1 MVRPSDSAGVC
12 PVTRVRTPSE
22 RITLTG
28 RDRMPIL
35 TARSVAVPR
44 TGARVTTPLLS
55 LTWTDHVTGHQGFL
69 VVDRLVRG
77 VASGGLRMRPGCTLD
92 EVTGLARGM
101 TMKEA
106 LHYDPE
112 ARYIPLGGAKGGI
125 DCDPRDPAAYGLL
138 VRYLRAVR
146 PYVESC
152 WTTGEDLGL
161 SQDLVDR
168 AAAEAG
174 LVSSIQ
180 AVYPLLDDEATARR
194 RLADAFAVE
203 VDGIGLD
210 ELAGGCGVAESV
222 LAALDLAG
230 VPYAGT
236 RVAVQGLGTMGGATA
251 RFLTRAGLTVV
262 AVADIKGTVF
272 NPAGLDVEA
281 LLAARD
287 AYGTV
292 DRSALRPADRELPG
306 DAWLSLD
313 AEVLVPAAVSYTIDT
328 GNQERVRARWIVE
341 AANMPVLPAA
351 EALLAARGVTV
362 LPDVVVNSGTN
373 AWWWWTLFGDIGPDA
388 DEAFA
393 HIRRSMRALVE
404 QLLTRAE
411 ADGISPRAAA
421 HALVADRLPVIAD
434 RFGWYR

>member
-1 MVRPSDSAGVC
+1 MTAQDS
-12 PVTRVRTPSE
+12 S
-22 RITLTG
+22 
-28 RDRMPIL
+28 
-35 TARSVAVPR
+35 
-44 TGARVTTPLLS
+44 PLMT
-55 LTWTDHVTGHQGFL
+55 LTWTDHVTGRQGHL

-77 VASGGLRMRPGCTLD
+77 VSSGGLRMRAGCTLV

-106 LHYDPE
+106 LHYNPE
-112 ARYIPLGGAKGGI
+112 GRYIPLGGAKGGI
-125 DCDPRDPAAYGLL
+125 DCDPQDPGAYGIL
-138 VRYLRAVR
+138 VRYLRAMR
-146 PYVESC
+146 PYIENF

-161 SQDLVDR
+161 TQDVVDR

-222 LAALDLAG
+222 LAALDRSKR
-230 VPYAGT
+230 PYAGT

-251 RFLTRAGLTVV
+251 RFLARAGLTIV
-262 AVADIKGTVF
+262 AVADVKGTIA

-292 DRSALRPADRELPG
+292 DRPAALRPADLELPG
-306 DAWLSLD
+306 DAWLSTE

-328 GNQERVRARWIVE
+328 VNQARITARWIVE
-341 AANMPVLPAA
+341 AANMPVLPEA
-351 EALLAARGVTV
+351 EELLAARGVTV

-373 AWWWWTLFGDIGPDA
+373 AWWWWTLFGDIGADA

-393 HIRRSMRALVE
+393 YTRRSMRALID
-404 QLLTRAE
+404 QMLTRAE
-411 ADGISPRAAA
+411 ADGTTPRAAA
-421 HALVADRLPVIAD
+421 HAIVADRLPVISE

>member
-1 MVRPSDSAGVC
+1 M
-12 PVTRVRTPSE
+12 
-22 RITLTG
+22 
-28 RDRMPIL
+28 
-35 TARSVAVPR
+35 
-44 TGARVTTPLLS
+44 TTPLLS
-55 LTWTDHVTGHQGFL
+55 LTWTDHVTGRQGFL

-77 VASGGLRMRPGCTLD
+77 VSSGGLRMREGCTLD

-112 ARYIPLGGAKGGI
+112 RRYVPLGGAKGGI
-125 DCDPRDPAAYGLL
+125 DCDPRDPAAYALL
-138 VRYLRAVR
+138 VRFLRAMR
-146 PYVESC
+146 PYVESV

-161 SQDLVDR
+161 TQDLVDR

-180 AVYPLLDDEATARR
+180 AVYPLLDDEASARK

-210 ELAGGCGVAESV
+210 ELVGGCGVAESV
-222 LAALDLAG
+222 LTALDRAG

-251 RFLTRAGLTVV
+251 RFLARAGLRVV
-262 AVADIKGTVF
+262 AVADVKGTIAH
-272 NPAGLDVEA
+272 PEGLDVEA

-292 DRSALRPADRELPG
+292 DRAALRPGDRELPG
-306 DAWLSLD
+306 DAWLSTD
-313 AEVLVPAAVSYTIDT
+313 AEVLVPAAVSYAIDAT
-328 GNQERVRARWIVE
+328 NQERITARWIVE

-351 EALLAARGVTV
+351 EALLAGRAVTV

-373 AWWWWTLFGDIGPDA
+373 AWWWWTLFGDIGADA
-388 DEAFA
+388 DEAFT
-393 HIRRSMRALVE
+393 HTRRSMRALVE
-404 QLLTRAE
+404 QMLARAE
-411 ADGISPRAAA
+411 ADGTSPRAAA
-421 HALVADRLPVIAD
+421 HAIVADRLPVIAE

>member
-1 MVRPSDSAGVC
+1 MA
-12 PVTRVRTPSE
+12 
-22 RITLTG
+22 
-28 RDRMPIL
+28 
-35 TARSVAVPR
+35 A
-44 TGARVTTPLLS
+44 PLMS
-55 LTWTDHVTGHQGFL
+55 LVWTDHITGRQGFL

-77 VASGGLRMRPGCTLD
+77 VASGGLRMRPGCTLE

-106 LHYDPE
+106 LHYNPE
-112 ARYIPLGGAKGGI
+112 GRYIPLGGAKGGI
-125 DCDPRDPAAYGLL
+125 DCDPQDPGAYPLL
-138 VRYLRAVR
+138 VRYLSAMR
-146 PYVESC
+146 PYVESF

-161 SQDLVDR
+161 TQDLVDR

-180 AVYPLLDDEATARR
+180 AVYPLLDDETAARR
-194 RLADAFAVE
+194 RLADAFAIE

-210 ELAGGCGVAESV
+210 ELVGGCGVAESA
-222 LAALDLAG
+222 LTALDRAG
-230 VPYAGT
+230 VPHPGT

-251 RFLTRAGLTVV
+251 RFLARAGLTVV
-262 AVADIKGTVF
+262 AVADVKGTIA

-281 LLAARD
+281 LLRARD

-292 DRSALRPADRELPG
+292 DRAVLRPGDLELPG
-306 DAWLSLD
+306 DAWLSAD
-313 AEVLVPAAVSYTIDT
+313 AEVLVPAAVSYAVDAANEHLVT
-328 GNQERVRARWIVE
+328 ARWIVE
-341 AANMPVLPAA
+341 AANMPVLPEA
-351 EALLAARGVTV
+351 EERLAARGVTV

-393 HIRRSMRALVE
+393 HTRRSMRALVE
-404 QLLTRAE
+404 LMLDRAE
-411 ADGISPRAAA
+411 SDGTTPRAAA
-421 HALVADRLPVIAD
+421 HALVSDRLPVIAE

>member
-1 MVRPSDSAGVC
+1 M
-12 PVTRVRTPSE
+12 
-22 RITLTG
+22 
-28 RDRMPIL
+28 
-35 TARSVAVPR
+35 
-44 TGARVTTPLLS
+44 TTPLLS
-55 LTWTDHVTGHQGFL
+55 LTWTDHVTGRHGFL

-92 EVTGLARGM
+92 EVAGLARGM
-101 TMKEA
+101 TMKEV
-106 LHYDPE
+106 LHYDPA
-112 ARYIPLGGAKGGI
+112 ARYVPLGGAKGGI
-125 DCDPRDPAAYGLL
+125 DCDPRDPEAYGLL
-138 VRYLRAVR
+138 VRYLRAMR
-146 PYVESC
+146 PYIESF

-161 SQDLVDR
+161 SRDLLDR

-180 AVYPLLDDEATARR
+180 AVYPLLDDESAARR

-203 VDGIGLD
+203 VDGTGLD
-210 ELAGGCGVAESV
+210 ELAGGCGVAEAV
-222 LAALDLAG
+222 LVALDRAS

-236 RVAVQGLGTMGGATA
+236 HVAVQGLGTMGGATA

-262 AVADIKGTVF
+262 AAADIKGTIF
-272 NPAGLDVEA
+272 NPAGLDIEA

-287 AYGTV
+287 TYGTV
-292 DRSALRPADRELPG
+292 DRAALRPADRELPG

-313 AEVLVPAAVSYTIDT
+313 AEILVPAAVSHTIDT
-328 GNQERVRARWIVE
+328 GNQRRIRARWIVE

-351 EALLAARGVTV
+351 ETLLAARGITV

-373 AWWWWTLFGDIGPDA
+373 AWWWWTLFGDIGADA
-388 DEAFA
+388 DEAFT
-393 HIRRSMRALVE
+393 HLRHSMRALVE

-411 ADGISPRAAA
+411 ADGTSPRAAA
-421 HALVADRLPVIAD
+421 HALVADRLPLIAD

>member
-1 MVRPSDSAGVC
+1 M
-12 PVTRVRTPSE
+12 
-22 RITLTG
+22 
-28 RDRMPIL
+28 
-35 TARSVAVPR
+35 
-44 TGARVTTPLLS
+44 TTPLLS
-55 LTWTDHVTGHQGFL
+55 LTWTDHVTGRQGFL

-77 VASGGLRMRPGCTLD
+77 VSSGGLRMREGCTLD

-112 ARYIPLGGAKGGI
+112 GRYIPLGGAKGGI
-125 DCDPRDPAAYGLL
+125 DCDPRDPAAYGIL
-138 VRYLRAVR
+138 VRFLRATG
-146 PYVESC
+146 PYVESF

-161 SQDLVDR
+161 TQDLVDR
-168 AAAEAG
+168 AATEAG

-180 AVYPLLDDEATARR
+180 AVYPLLDDETAARR
-194 RLADAFAVE
+194 RLAEAFAVE

-222 LAALDLAG
+222 LAALDRAG

-251 RFLTRAGLTVV
+251 RFLARAGLHVV
-262 AVADIKGTVF
+262 AVADIKGTIA

-281 LLAARD
+281 LLAGRD

-292 DRSALRPADRELPG
+292 DRAVLRPGDRELPG
-306 DAWLSLD
+306 DAWLSAD
-313 AEVLVPAAVSYTIDT
+313 AEVLVPAAVSYAIDAS
-328 GNQERVRARWIVE
+328 NQGRITARWIVE

-362 LPDVVVNSGTN
+362 LPDVVVNSATN
-373 AWWWWTLFGDIGPDA
+373 AWWWWTLFGDIGADA
-388 DEAFA
+388 EEAFA
-393 HIRRSMRALVE
+393 HTRRAMRALVE
-404 QLLTRAE
+404 LMLARAE
-411 ADGISPRAAA
+411 ADGSSPRAAA
-421 HALVADRLPVIAD
+421 HAIVADRLPVIAE

>member
-1 MVRPSDSAGVC
+1 M
-12 PVTRVRTPSE
+12 
-22 RITLTG
+22 
-28 RDRMPIL
+28 
-35 TARSVAVPR
+35 TA
-44 TGARVTTPLLS
+44 PLMS
-55 LTWTDHVTGHQGFL
+55 LVWTDHITGRRGFL

-77 VASGGLRMRPGCTLD
+77 VASGGLRMRPGCTLE
-92 EVTGLARGM
+92 EVAGLARGM

-106 LHYDPE
+106 LHYNPE
-112 ARYIPLGGAKGGI
+112 GRYVPLGGAKGGI
-125 DCDPRDPAAYGLL
+125 DCDPQDPGAYGLL
-138 VRYLRAVR
+138 VRYLRAMR
-146 PYVESC
+146 PYIESF

-161 SQDLVDR
+161 TQDLVDR

-174 LVSSIQ
+174 LVSSVQ
-180 AVYPLLDDEATARR
+180 AVYPLLDDEAAARK

-222 LAALDLAG
+222 LAALDRAS
-230 VPYAGT
+230 VPCRGT

-251 RFLTRAGLTVV
+251 RFLARAGLAVV
-262 AVADIKGTVF
+262 AVADIKGTVA
-272 NPAGLDVEA
+272 NPDGLDVEA

-292 DRSALRPADRELPG
+292 DRSVLRPGDRELPG
-306 DAWLSLD
+306 DAWLSAD
-313 AEVLVPAAVSYTIDT
+313 AEVLAPAAVSYAIGTAE
-328 GNQERVRARWIVE
+328 QERITARWIVE
-341 AANMPVLPAA
+341 AANMPVLPEA

-362 LPDVVVNSGTN
+362 LPDVVVNSATN

-393 HIRRSMRALVE
+393 HIRRSMRALVD
-404 QLLTRAE
+404 LMLTRAE
-411 ADGISPRAAA
+411 ADGTTPRAAA
-421 HALVADRLPVIAD
+421 HALVTDRLPVIAE

>member
-1 MVRPSDSAGVC
+1 M
-12 PVTRVRTPSE
+12 
-22 RITLTG
+22 
-28 RDRMPIL
+28 
-35 TARSVAVPR
+35 TAPA
-44 TGARVTTPLLS
+44 PLMS
-55 LTWTDHVTGHQGFL
+55 LVWTDHVTGRQGFL

-77 VASGGLRMRPGCTLD
+77 VASGGLRMRPGCMLE
-92 EVTGLARGM
+92 EVAGLARGM

-112 ARYIPLGGAKGGI
+112 ARYVPLGGAKGGI
-125 DCDPRDPAAYGLL
+125 DCDPQDPAAYGLL
-138 VRYLRAVR
+138 VRYLRAMR
-146 PYVESC
+146 PYIERF

-180 AVYPLLDDEATARR
+180 AVYPLLDDEAAARR

-210 ELAGGCGVAESV
+210 ELVGGCGVAESV
-222 LAALDLAG
+222 LAALDRAG
-230 VPYAGT
+230 VPYPGT

-251 RFLTRAGLTVV
+251 RFLSRAGLTVV
-262 AVADIKGTVF
+262 AVADIKGTIA

-287 AYGTV
+287 GYGTV
-292 DRSALRPADRELPG
+292 DRRVLGPGDRELTG
-306 DAWLSLD
+306 DAWLSAD
-313 AEVLVPAAVSYTIDT
+313 VEVLVPAAVSYAIDT
-328 GNQERVRARWIVE
+328 TNHDRIRARWIVE
-341 AANMPVLPAA
+341 AANMPVLPEA
-351 EALLAARGVTV
+351 EELLAGRGVTV

-373 AWWWWTLFGDIGPDA
+373 AWWWWTLFGDIGADA
-388 DEAFA
+388 EEAFGY
-393 HIRRSMRALVE
+393 IRGRMRALIGLV
-404 QLLTRAE
+404 LARAD
-411 ADGISPRAAA
+411 ADGTTPRAAA
-421 HALVADRLPVIAD
+421 HALVTDRLPVIAD